1 MAISFY
7 NTLTRQKE
15 PFKEIE
21 PGKVRFYACGPTVY
35 DFAHIG
41 NQKTFVVYDL
51 IKRYLRYRGYE
62 VNHIVNI
69 TDVED
74 KIIRRVREEGITRE
88 ELTGRYEKA
97 FLEDMDTVNI
107 LPADRFP
114 RATEHI
120 TEMVEMVG
128 SLIEDGHAY
137 KRDGSVYF
145 SISSFPKYGEL
156 ARLDVDGMRTST
168 EGVDEDEYEKENA
181 RDFVLWKEWKEED
194 GEVFWE
200 TDLGKGRPGWHM
212 ECSCMALKYLGE
224 TIDIHGG
231 GIDLI
236 FPHHQNEIAQSE
248 AFTGKPFANTWIH
261 SAFINVDDEKM
272 SKSLGNFLTLRD
284 VVKSPDDARAFRYLV
299 VSSHYRTAFNFSA
312 EVLEGAKSTMRHLTN
327 FRRRLAEVE
336 AAEGGDD
343 VTPLVRDVR
352 DAFVQHMDD
361 DLNSPNAMAAVF
373 ALVSDVEDLLGD
385 DRMDRKG
392 ADLVDA
398 FMDEINEVLG
408 IFYTLPEDEAEETLP
423 DDLLALIAERETARK
438 EKSWARSDEIRDQF
452 KELGY
457 VLEDGADGTTW
468 KKA

>member
-21 PGKVRFYACGPTVY
+21 PGKVRFYTCGPTVY

-41 NQKTFVVYDL
+41 NQKTFIVYDL
-51 IKRYLRYRGYE
+51 IKRYLSYRGYE

-74 KIIRRVREEGITRE
+74 KIISRIRDEGISRE

-97 FLEDMDTVNI
+97 FFEDMDTLNI

-120 TEMVEMVG
+120 PEMVEMVG
-128 SLIEDGHAY
+128 QLIEDGHAY
-137 KRDGSVYF
+137 KRGGSVYF
-145 SISSFPKYGEL
+145 SIPSFPTYGEL
-156 ARLDVDGMRTST
+156 ARLDVAGLRTSA
-168 EGVDEDEYEKENA
+168 EGVDEDEYDKENA
-181 RDFVLWKEWKEED
+181 RDFVLWKAWKDED

-212 ECSCMALKYLGE
+212 ECSCMAIKYLGE

-231 GIDLI
+231 GVDLV

-248 AFTGKPFANTWIH
+248 ALTGKPFANTWIH

-272 SKSLGNFLTLRD
+272 SKSLGNFLTIRD
-284 VVKSPDDARAFRYLV
+284 VVNSPDDARAFRYLV
-299 VSSHYRTAFNFSA
+299 ASSHYRTAFNFSA

-327 FRRRLAEVE
+327 FRRRLAEVQK
-336 AAEGGDD
+336 AEGGDD
-343 VTPLVRDVR
+343 VTPLVRDAR
-352 DAFVQHMDD
+352 EAFVEHMDD

-373 ALVSDVEDLLGD
+373 GLVSDVEDLLGEE
-385 DRMDRKG
+385 RMDRKG

-408 IFYTLPEDEAEETLP
+408 IFYTLPEDEVEETLP
-423 DDLLALIAERETARK
+423 DDLLALIAEREEARK
-438 EKSWARSDEIRDQF
+438 EKNWARSDEIRDQF
-452 KELGY
+452 TEMGY
-457 VLEDGADGTTW
+457 VLEDTPDGTAW